1 MSYLILRY
9 ISEDVER
16 QWKQHNVGENDQ
28 LAWESY
34 RELVY
39 GFLDEEDKDADQE
52 VAEEHMSYK

>member
-1 MSYLILRY
+1 M
-9 ISEDVER
+9 
-16 QWKQHNVGENDQ
+16 GENDQ